1 MVMFAPLLALGIA
14 AGVTLG
20 PTTPST
26 TISLSDEHR
35 QTCGLVVRN
44 ASKAPVQ
51 IWFAA
56 FWPNHRMT
64 MKDASGKPVG
74 LTPFGKAVTL
84 MFGGGRDKNS
94 PFTIEP
100 GKSYRYPTQSLVKAF
115 ELRPGAY
122 TLSVVYEDKS
132 FGKPLLLS
140 CSMHVKV
147 VK

>member
-1 MVMFAPLLALGIA
+1 MFAPLLALGIA
-14 AGVTLG
+14 AGVTLS
-20 PTTPST
+20 PTAPTT
-26 TISLSDEHR
+26 TISLSDANR

-44 ASKAPVQ
+44 DTDRPVQ
-51 IWFAA
+51 IWLAA

-74 LTPFGKAVTL
+74 LTSFGKAATL

-94 PFTIEP
+94 PLTIEP
-100 GKSYRYPTQSLVKAF
+100 GKSYKYPTQSLVKTF
-115 ELRPGAY
+115 ELRPGGY

-132 FGKPLLLS
+132 FGKPLRLN
-140 CSMHVKV
+140 CSMRVKV